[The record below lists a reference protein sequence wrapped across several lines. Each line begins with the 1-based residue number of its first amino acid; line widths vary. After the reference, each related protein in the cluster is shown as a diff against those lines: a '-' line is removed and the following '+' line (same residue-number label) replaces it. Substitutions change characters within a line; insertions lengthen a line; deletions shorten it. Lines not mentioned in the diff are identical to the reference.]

1 MENAIMSFCAIIL
14 MMGVTKMH
22 GQELTIDNAATK
34 KMQPR
39 QFVEQQQDFQE
50 DILGEDYVVVISF
63 DKIPSKAEM
72 KTLREVGI
80 EIINYQSKN
89 SYLAKVPTEIN
100 FSELKRCG
108 IQTLRKYIVKEKLS
122 PEIREGRFPEWAVK
136 TPGTVDV
143 AILLTDNLEAN
154 RLQFIHTFNITH
166 LQTPLR
172 GGDLIIGRIAQSDL
186 QILTASP
193 MVAHVDAIEPA
204 VERLNHENQILQKV
218 NVLQSNFAGARN
230 LTGEGIY
237 VGIGDGGEL
246 GNHIDFNERVTN
258 YANGTYSS
266 FGAHGDHVAGIVGGA
281 GNLDPINRGMAPS
294 SNLVIQKTT
303 SIISNAQT
311 YYDNHGMVMTN
322 NSYGVGYNCM
332 TNGTYNYSS
341 NNLDWQMRQMPELL
355 HVYAAGNSGY
365 SVCGNYPNG
374 YKSVLRYYQSAKN
387 VLTVGNV
394 RQSRV
399 LNGGSSKGP
408 VADGRLKPEIVAI
421 GSDVMSTG
429 NNFNYYSGTGTSMA
443 SPSTVG
449 TLALL
454 NERYRELNNGDAPK
468 GGLMKAI
475 ACNTADDLGNIG
487 PDYAYGFGLIN
498 ARRAVECIESTRYD
512 AESISNGETKTF
524 NIAVPSGLGQLK
536 VMLYW
541 NDVEAPAYAAKTL
554 INDLD
559 LTLTNPSGTDY
570 LPWVLNHD
578 TTHVTDLAT
587 RKADTL
593 NNIEQVTLDNPTA
606 GTYTI
611 TVDGSSIP
619 TGPQDFF
626 IVYDFV
632 TTDLVLTFPYGAE
645 GIEPG
650 STQVIQWDTDVN
662 NTSNFTIEFSN
673 DAGATWELIDANVEA
688 GVRQYSWFVPSTTTE
703 EGVIRI
709 TKNGSSE
716 TSQNLVPFYIL
727 DRPANLTYESICEGY
742 IQLTWDAVPEVD
754 FYEIYTLSGAE
765 MEVIDTVSS
774 NTYLTGS
781 LNIGEEYW
789 YAVRGMNNGG
799 SKTERSIAARVIPQ
813 VGGVCPWNY
822 DLSLVEISTVQV
834 GRANTSLA
842 LSNSELIS
850 IKLKN
855 LGINTI
861 DSFEISYQINGGY
874 LETEMI
880 YETLLS
886 GDSLTKTFT
895 TTANFSSPGIY
906 QLNGFVTIPEDVD
919 VVNNEIVGTYQV
931 TQLSNPPISLP
942 YEQNFEAISVATFT
956 ENIVGL
962 TGIEKWDFLPDAAG
976 KLNFVNE
983 GSNRCLESKD
993 FATSGTNK
1001 GLTIT
1006 LNMSNYVGIEDLE
1019 LGFDFKYINPD
1030 IAGEGDLIYLRGS
1043 DSDTW
1048 IEATELT
1055 PETDWTNL
1063 NQISLSSLLFGNS
1076 QQFSSSTQIH
1086 FSQGKN
1092 TGYALD
1098 NFTVT
1103 SLAPLPVELT
1113 SFTAVKDGM
1122 NAILKWE
1129 TASEFN
1135 NHRFEIQVAKSPLPL
1150 TDENFKR
1157 IGTVLGNGTTTTN
1170 HHYTF
1175 SDDSPLKSEYRYY
1188 RLKQIDLNGNFSYSN
1203 IRSLDFGTF
1212 TEVAIF
1218 PNPFIGEINIMNLP
1232 EKGSLENIQ
1241 ILNTLGQVV
1250 FESAPTE
1257 DVKDLTVEIGS
1268 KLAPGNYF
1276 ISIQTTEKSLTFPI
1290 VKSEK

>member
-1 MENAIMSFCAIIL
+1 MKNAIMSICAIIL
-14 MMGVTKMH
+14 MMGATGMH
-22 GQELTIDNAATK
+22 GQKNMIDNSDTK
-34 KMQPR
+34 KMLPQ
-39 QFVEQQQDFQE
+39 QFVEESKNFQE
-50 DILGEDYVVVISF
+50 DKLGEDYVLVISF
-63 DKIPSKAEM
+63 DKIPSKMEIESLQDA
-72 KTLREVGI
+72 GI
-80 EIINYQSKN
+80 ELINYQSKN
-89 SYLAKVPTEIN
+89 SYLAKVPIN
-100 FSELKRCG
+100 ISSSELKRCG

-122 PEIREGRFPEWAVK
+122 PNIREGRFPEWAVK

-166 LQTPLR
+166 LQTSLR

-186 QILTASP
+186 QKLTASP

-204 VERLNHENQILQKV
+204 VEQLNHENRILQKV
-218 NVLQSNFAGARN
+218 NVLQSKLVGARN

-246 GNHIDFNERVTN
+246 GDHIDFNDRVTN

-281 GNLDPINRGMAPS
+281 GNIDPVHRGMAPS
-294 SNLVIQKTT
+294 SNLIIQKTT

-311 YYDNHGMVMTN
+311 YYDDHGMVMTN
-322 NSYGVGYNCM
+322 NSYGVGYNCT

-341 NNLDWQMRQMPELL
+341 NNLDWQMREMPELL

-365 SVCGNYPNG
+365 SVCGNYPDG

-394 RQSRV
+394 KQSRI

-429 NNFNYYSGTGTSMA
+429 NNFDYYNGTGTSMA

-449 TLALL
+449 TLTLL
-454 NERYRELNNGDAPK
+454 NERYRELNSGDIPE

-475 ACNTADDLGNIG
+475 ACNTADDLGNTG
-487 PDYAYGFGLIN
+487 PDYAYGYGLIN
-498 ARRAVECIESTRYD
+498 GRRAAECIENNRYD
-512 AESISNGETKTF
+512 SESVSDGETKTF
-524 NIAVPSGLGQLK
+524 NITVPSGLGQLK

-541 NDVEAPAYAAKTL
+541 HDVEAPAYSTKTL

-559 LTLTNPSGTDY
+559 LKLTTPNGTDY

-578 TTHVTDLAT
+578 TTHVTDLPT
-587 RKADTL
+587 RKVDTL

-611 TVDGSSIP
+611 TIDGSSIP

-632 TTDLVLTFPYGAE
+632 TTDLVLTYPYGEE

-650 STQVIQWDTDVN
+650 STQMIQWDTDVN
-662 NTSNFTIEFSN
+662 NSSSFTIEFSS
-673 DAGATWELIDANVEA
+673 DGGATWSVVDSNVDAD
-688 GVRQYSWFVPSTTTE
+688 VRQYSWLVPTTTSE
-703 EGVIRI
+703 AGLIRI
-709 TKNGSSE
+709 NKNGSTE
-716 TSQNLVPFYIL
+716 TSQSLAPFYIL
-727 DRPANLTYESICEGY
+727 GRPTNLSSTPICEGY
-742 IQLTWDAVPEVD
+742 LQLNWDAVPDVH
-754 FYEIYTLSGAE
+754 FYEIYSLNGAE

-774 NTYLTGS
+774 NTYVTGS
-781 LNIGEEYW
+781 LNVGDDYW
-789 YAVRGMNNGG
+789 YAVRGMTNDG
-799 SKTERSIAARVIPQ
+799 SKTERSIATRVAPQ
-813 VGGVCPWNY
+813 SGGVCPWNY
-822 DLSLVEISTVQV
+822 DLSLVEISTIQV

-842 LSNSELIS
+842 LSNSEMIS
-850 IKLKN
+850 IKIKN
-855 LGINTI
+855 LGINPI
-861 DSFEISYQINGGY
+861 DSFEMSYQINGGN

-880 YETLLS
+880 YESLLS
-886 GDSLTKTFT
+886 GDSLIKTFT
-895 TTANFSSPGIY
+895 TTANFSSPGTY
-906 QLNGFVTIPEDVD
+906 QLNGYISIPEDVD
-919 VVNNEIVGTYQV
+919 EDNNEIVGTYQV
-931 TQLSNPPISLP
+931 TQLSNPPIFLP
-942 YEQNFEAISVATFT
+942 YEQNFEATSVSSFT

-962 TGIEKWDFLPDAAG
+962 AGIEEWDFSPDNSG
-976 KLNFVNE
+976 MLYFVNE
-983 GSNRCLESKD
+983 GTNKCIESKD
-993 FATSGTNK
+993 FSTSGTNE

-1006 LNMSNYVGIEDLE
+1006 LNMSNYVGNEEIE
-1019 LGFDFKYINPD
+1019 LGFDFKYINPNV
-1030 IAGEGDLIYLRGS
+1030 AGDGDFIYLRGS

-1048 IEATELT
+1048 IEAIELT
-1055 PETDWTNL
+1055 PETDWTNTG
-1063 NQISLSSLLFGNS
+1063 QIDLSSLLVDNG

-1086 FSQGKN
+1086 FSQGRN

-1098 NFTVT
+1098 NFKVITL
-1103 SLAPLPVELT
+1103 SPLPIELT
-1113 SFTAVKDGM
+1113 SFTAEKEGM
-1122 NAILKWE
+1122 DAILRWE

-1135 NHRFEIQVAKSPLPL
+1135 NHRFEIQVAQSPLPL

-1170 HHYTF
+1170 HQYTF
-1175 SDDSPLKSEYRYY
+1175 LDDSPLKSGYRYY
-1188 RLKQIDLNGNFSYSN
+1188 RLKQIDFNGNFTYSD
-1203 IRSLDFGTF
+1203 IRSVDFGTY

-1232 EKGSLENIQ
+1232 ERGVLENIQ

-1250 FESAPTE
+1250 FESVQVE
-1257 DVKDLTVEIGS
+1257 DIKDLTVEIDA
-1268 KLAPGNYF
+1268 KLASGTYF
-1276 ISIQTTEKSLTFPI
+1276 LSIHTTEETLTFPI
-1290 VKSEK
+1290 IKSEE